1 LEEPVQGIGL
11 GTCILLV
18 TAGWVLAFVVQDDS
32 TTISASAVGAMLM
45 VVGVG
50 GALISLALM
59 AGAAWLAEDWQERDP
74 ASQEED

>member
-1 LEEPVQGIGL
+1 VQGLGL

-18 TAGWVLAFVVQDDS
+18 TAGWVLAFVVRDDS

-45 VVGVG
+45 VVGLG

-59 AGAAWLAEDWQERDP
+59 AGDALLAEDWRDQDP
-74 ASQEED
+74 AARAHEDD

>member
-18 TAGWVLAFVVQDDS
+18 TAGWLLAFVIRDDA

-45 VVGVG
+45 VVGLA

-59 AGAAWLAEDWQERDP
+59 AGAAWLDEGWQERDQ
-74 ASQEED
+74 ASLEED